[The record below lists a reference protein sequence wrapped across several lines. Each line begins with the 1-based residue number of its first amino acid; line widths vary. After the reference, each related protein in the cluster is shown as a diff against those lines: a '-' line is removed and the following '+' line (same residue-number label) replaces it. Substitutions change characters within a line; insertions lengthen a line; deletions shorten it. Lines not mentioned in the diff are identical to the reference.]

1 MTGGNGRGKRC
12 QSFKLYTAPIC
23 TFEEFVTNINYI
35 KRISLLSQ
43 APEAVFVYKRIVNKQ
58 TTEDLQITNIF
69 LNVPIGSTNSL
80 LFETYNV
87 FKTEDLYD
95 S

>member
-1 MTGGNGRGKRC
+1 MAGGTGRGKRC

-23 TFEEFVTNINYI
+23 TFEEFVPNNNYI

-43 APEAVFVYKRIVNKQ
+43 APEAVFVYKRIVDRQ
-58 TTEDLQITNIF
+58 TKENLQITNIF
-69 LNVPIGSTNSL
+69 LNVPIDSTNSL
-80 LFETYNV
+80 LCENYNV